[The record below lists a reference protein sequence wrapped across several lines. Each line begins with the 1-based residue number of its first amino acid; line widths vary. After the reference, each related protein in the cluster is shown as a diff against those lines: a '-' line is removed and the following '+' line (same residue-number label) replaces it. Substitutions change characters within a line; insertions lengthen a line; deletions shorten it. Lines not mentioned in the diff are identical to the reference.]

1 MLPRVVSRVVA
12 RVVACRPRV
21 LFARVVAR
29 RSRVS
34 HALPRTVRAYH
45 ALSVRYLRVVVVPS
59 CVRVARLVRVG
70 RALSHALLTY
80 FRL

>member
-1 MLPRVVSRVVA
+1 VLPRVVSRVVT

-34 HALPRTVRAYH
+34 RAFPRAVRVYR
-45 ALSVRYLRVVVVPS
+45 ALSTRYLRVVVVPS